1 MCIRDRENQGEAK
14 KVVEKVIR
22 AAQARDAARRARD
35 AIRKDPLGVS
45 SLPGKLA
52 DCQEKD
58 PAKSE
63 LLLVEGD
70 SAGGSAKQ
78 GRDRAFQAVLPL
90 RGKILNTERVQTGR
104 MLSSEQIG
112 TLITA
117 LGVGIEFGDEKGAE
131 ANGRS
136 VRFTL
141 DKLRYHRIII
151 MTDADVDGAHIR
163 TLLLTFFY
171 RQMPELIERGH
182 LYIAQP
188 PLYKATRGK
197 SAIYLKDE
205 RALED
210 FLVDAGVE
218 GAVLR
223 LASGLEFQGAQLKA
237 QIDESRLVRHVV
249 NSLHSRYDHKVVE
262 QAAIAGALRHELADD
277 PERGPAV
284 ADYIARRL
292 DLVAEETERG
302 WAGEVRDGGYV
313 FSRTVRGVT
322 QTATLDQAL
331 IASQEAKKLDE
342 RAKSLQDV
350 YAKPAK
356 LVRKNDEM
364 QIDGPLSLFNAVLAA
379 GRKGLQLQRYKG
391 LGEMTAQQLWETT
404 LDADVRS
411 LLQVKVKDTTDA
423 DDLFVKLM
431 GDVVEPR
438 REFIQENALSVANL
452 DV

>member
-1 MCIRDRENQGEAK
+1 
-14 KVVEKVIR
+14 
-22 AAQARDAARRARD
+22 
-35 AIRKDPLGVS
+35 
-45 SLPGKLA
+45 
-52 DCQEKD
+52 
-58 PAKSE
+58 
-63 LLLVEGD
+63 
-70 SAGGSAKQ
+70 
-78 GRDRAFQAVLPL
+78 
-90 RGKILNTERVQTGR
+90 
-104 MLSSEQIG
+104 
-112 TLITA
+112 
-117 LGVGIEFGDEKGAE
+117 
-131 ANGRS
+131 
-136 VRFTL
+136 
-141 DKLRYHRIII
+141 
-151 MTDADVDGAHIR
+151 MTDADVDGSHIR
-163 TLLLTFFY
+163 TLLLTFFF

-197 SAIYLKDE
+197 QAIYLKDE

-210 FLVDAGVE
+210 FLIDAGIE
-218 GAVLR
+218 S
-223 LASGLEFQGAQLKA
+223 ASLQLETGVSFQGDQLKGL
-237 QIDESRLVRHVV
+237 IDEARLVRQVL
-249 NSLHSRYDHKVVE
+249 NSLHTRYDRKVVE
-262 QAAIAGALRHELADD
+262 QAAIAGALRPDVVED
-277 PERGPAV
+277 PQKGPA
-284 ADYIARRL
+284 AAAYIAQRL
-292 DLVAEETERG
+292 DAISEELERG
-302 WAGEVRDGGYV
+302 WTGEAHDGGYV
-313 FSRTVRGVT
+313 FSRTVRGVK

-342 RAKSLQDV
+342 RATTLQDV

-364 QIDGPLSLFNAVLAA
+364 QIDGPLSLFQSVLSA

-404 LDADVRS
+404 LDRDVRS